1 MAFRNPPL
9 ARRCALA
16 IAACAAGIAVAAA
29 PGLAAVG
36 NESTPLDPTTVLS
49 TPPNPM
55 TILYVSDAGAKAIF
69 SGANRGDATVPM
81 QTLPWVFRQEPS
93 SSAGDAALASN
104 DQRMTKVSGRALFR
118 TGSSFGM
125 FEILRRAVER
135 ECVTPA
141 GVNTCGAHR
150 VGVDEIGTEWGDLPG
165 AKQRT
170 GASRSQDLR
179 VALVNLAEMPHRDGG
194 TYADRIDLYIAPG
207 VSTAIEKGMGPDRTL
222 GRDRKP
228 HFRNYSTLARALPL
242 AGGIWLEMYH
252 YPTRGKPRESF
263 TVAEWGQVP
272 MDVASFIRSKA
283 PGSKPSER
291 MHFVMTQTKKNPC
304 GRIKISDPTV
314 GGAES
319 MDCQWMLAKVNNF
332 NRKVLANGPA
342 AYKVS
347 GAMAVAWGMNFHREF
362 TNQG

>member
-9 ARRCALA
+9 ARRCALV

-93 SSAGDAALASN
+93 SSAGGAALASN
-104 DQRMTKVSGRALFR
+104 DRRMTKVSGRALFR
-118 TGSSFGM
+118 QTSSADM
-125 FEILRRAVER
+125 FEMLRAAVEK

-165 AKQRT
+165 AAQI
-170 GASRSQDLR
+170 GASKSRMLR
-179 VALVNLAEMPHRDGG
+179 VALQSLELFLRPDGG

-207 VSTAIEKGMGPDRTL
+207 VSTAIEKGLGPNRTL

-228 HFRNYSTLARALPL
+228 HFRNYTELAKALPY

-272 MDVASFIRSKA
+272 MDVAAFIRSKA
-283 PGSKPSER
+283 PGSRPSER

-304 GRIKISDPTV
+304 GRITISDPTV

-319 MDCQWMLAKVNNF
+319 MDCQWTLAKMNKF